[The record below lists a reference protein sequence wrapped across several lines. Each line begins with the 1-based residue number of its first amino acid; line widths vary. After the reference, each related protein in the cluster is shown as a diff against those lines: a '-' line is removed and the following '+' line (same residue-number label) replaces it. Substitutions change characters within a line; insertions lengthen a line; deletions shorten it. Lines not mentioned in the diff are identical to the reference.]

1 MRHGEVTQE
10 KQAADDY
17 EKQAIAFL
25 ELKGL
30 ARGKHKFSEETK
42 GCMIDALERI
52 RTMCT
57 QMDSGQRKKGI
68 DVSKEWDMA
77 NSMVVVGA
85 MQLYLS
91 GKLDKINLDERT
103 NDGD

>member
-1 MRHGEVTQE
+1 MRHGEVTHE

-30 ARGKHKFSEETK
+30 ARGKHKFSAETK

-68 DVSKEWDMA
+68 DASNEWDMA

-91 GKLDKINLDERT
+91 GKLEEINLDERT

>member
-1 MRHGEVTQE
+1 MKHGEATQE
-10 KQAADDY
+10 KQAANDY

-30 ARGKHKFSEETK
+30 ARCKHKFSAETK

-57 QMDSGQRKKGI
+57 QMDAGQRKKGI
-68 DVSKEWDMA
+68 DASKEWDMA

-91 GKLDKINLDERT
+91 GKLEEIEVDVCS
-103 NDGD
+103 

>member
-1 MRHGEVTQE
+1 MKHGQATQE

-17 EKQAIAFL
+17 EKQAVAFL

-30 ARGKHKFSEETK
+30 ARGKHKFSAETK

-68 DVSKEWDMA
+68 DASKEWDMA

-91 GKLDKINLDERT
+91 GKLEQIEVDVCN
-103 NDGD
+103 